1 MAVGGF
7 ILFYTLL
14 FTTNNINFESFCM
27 FETRAKPGN
36 PTSLTY
42 LIFVN
47 WESNIFRSI
56 YRFAI

>member
-47 WESNIFRSI
+47 
-56 YRFAI
+56 